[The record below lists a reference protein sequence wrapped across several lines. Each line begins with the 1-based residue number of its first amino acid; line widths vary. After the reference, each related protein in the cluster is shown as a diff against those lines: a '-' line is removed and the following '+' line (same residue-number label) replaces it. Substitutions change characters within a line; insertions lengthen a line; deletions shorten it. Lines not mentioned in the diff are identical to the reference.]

1 MPINENGLYI
11 FEDIAFTNTAQLTE
25 AADHFRKFGCY
36 TKAPVGSKDH
46 KDFWDEEERRL
57 KEGMTISGKLIRTPG
72 GGIDIQK
79 VHITGMHYGFLNY
92 ANIKKKDDDVHGSI
106 AKTIIGKK
114 SIKKSYD
121 FPSFLDYQYHYFKAK
136 EYQEEVGK
144 NMIVMKARRKGF
156 SYMEAWDTALSANM
170 NPDVTILIGAFDYKY
185 ITLGNQMMGMAK
197 RYLDRLELFTDF
209 NRGYLKESID
219 YIKLGYKLPEE
230 GMKEFGFKSEIIALS
245 FMNNPDAAVG
255 KDAFKIKLEEIGKFP
270 NLQASL
276 DVTLSTV
283 EDGANQ
289 TGIINMFG
297 TGGTDDSN
305 WEAAESIFYNPVSRN
320 CIAFENIW
328 DEGMKGNSCGFF
340 YPQSKGYFPF
350 VDKDGNSMDAE
361 AKGDIYEKRE
371 QQKKILSSDKYAKYI
386 GQRAECPKE
395 SFASS
400 SDNIFPSA
408 ELNEQLNKVK
418 NDKDFKWLHRAGQL
432 LYNGDGRVIFKTN
445 EQLEHGKT
453 PIHDPIFNYPLKS
466 GQDVIGTY
474 VEWQSPF
481 RDKRTGFIPKGL
493 YRVWHDPYAHD
504 KDSKEIRIRD
514 SLGATY
520 VYERVNNMTPSKGDK
535 LVACY
540 VGRPS
545 TTDAYNENL
554 MKVVEYWNA
563 ELMFEND
570 RGDVKKF
577 FAQKR
582 KLHLLADEPDL
593 EWEASLKGKTNR
605 GKGMNM
611 NDKRK
616 GKAAIY
622 LRDWL
627 LTPVSVDSYGNQ
639 KLNLHY
645 IYDAALLEELLKWNI
660 KGNFD
665 RVSSLFVGMFDM
677 HECFNKEIV
686 TPKKHNPDDF
696 FNRPLFG

>member
-11 FEDIAFTNTAQLTE
+11 FEDIAFVNTSLLTE
-25 AADHFRKFGCY
+25 AADHFRKFNCY
-36 TKAPVGSKDH
+36 TKAPAGSKDFI
-46 KDFWDEEERRL
+46 DFWDEEEKRL
-57 KEGMTISGKLIRTPG
+57 KYGMTVPGKLVKDSRGNIS
-72 GGIDIQK
+72 IQE
-79 VHITGMHYGFLNY
+79 VHITGTHYGFLNY
-92 ANIKKKDDDVHGSI
+92 ANIKRKDDDIHGSV
-106 AKTIIGKK
+106 AKSVLGQK
-114 SIKKSYD
+114 SIKKNYD
-121 FPSFLDYQYHYFKAK
+121 FPRFLDYQYHYFKAK
-136 EYQEEVGK
+136 EYQEQEGK

-156 SYMEAWDTALSANM
+156 SYMEAWDTAITANM
-170 NPDVTILIGAFDYKY
+170 NPDVTILVGAFDYKY

-197 RYLDRLELFTDF
+197 RYLDRLELYTDF

-219 YIKLGYKLPEE
+219 YIKLGYKKPDE
-230 GMKEFGFKSEIIALS
+230 GMKEFGYKSEIIALS

-255 KDAFKIKLEEIGKFP
+255 KDAYKIKFEEIGKFP
-270 NLQASL
+270 NLQESL

-289 TGIINMFG
+289 TGVINMFG
-297 TGGTDDSN
+297 TGGTDDAN
-305 WEAAESIFYNPVSRN
+305 WVAAESIFYNPDSRN
-320 CIAFENIW
+320 CIAFDNIW
-328 DEGMKGNSCGFF
+328 DEGMSGNSCGFF
-340 YPQSKGYFPF
+340 YPQRKGYEPF
-350 VDKDGNSMDAE
+350 IDKDGNSLE
-361 AKGDIYEKRE
+361 KQAKEDIGIKRLA
-371 QQKKILSSDKYAKYI
+371 QKKILSSDKYAKYI

-408 ELNEQLNKVK
+408 EINEQLNKIK
-418 NDKDFKWLHRAGQL
+418 NDKDYKYLHRAGQL
-432 LYNGDGRVIFKTN
+432 IYNSDGRVIFKTN
-445 EQLEHGKT
+445 EQLQSTNIK
-453 PIHDPIFNYPLKS
+453 IHDPIFNYPLKS
-466 GQDVIGTY
+466 GQDVVGCY
-474 VEWQSPF
+474 VEWQSPY
-481 RDKRTGFIPKGL
+481 RDKLTGIIPKGL

-520 VYERVNNMTPSKGDK
+520 VYERVNNMSPSKGDK

-540 VGRPS
+540 IGRPS
-545 TTDAYNENL
+545 TTDEYNEQL
-554 MKVVEYWNA
+554 LKIVEYWNA

-582 KLHLLADEPDL
+582 KSHLLADEPDL

-627 LTPVSVDSYGNQ
+627 NMPVSVDSYGNQ

-645 IYDAALLEELLKWNI
+645 IYDAGLLEELLKWNL

-677 HECFNKEIV
+677 HECFNKEIKV
-686 TPKKHNPDDF
+686 PVKHNPNDF
-696 FNRPLFG
+696 FNRSLF